1 MSRRVGFVQAEPRPE
16 PRGALLWERAFPS
29 LVSQAG
35 NPISEPKQKRQ
46 AMIVRESPGD
56 APHLD
61 LGKKV
66 SIPQDLMMEELSL
79 KTNRGSRLYQ
89 ERQKRMQRF
98 VLEHPSGYRGGSGRM
113 GASGSHSASGG
124 AANAWS
130 AANSTE
136 GTGTYHTELHIAPA
150 AKGAPPQVPKKSS
163 RVLQMSKALNPDN
176 LAPGYTGPLKEVP
189 HEKFNFT
196 AIPKAYRSPWQ
207 EFLSSE
213 DYQADSKSQL
223 PETPKNLSNLDFR
236 SFNRTPTPFGGPL
249 INDPFPS
256 SGFEMDT
263 AMDTLNTLQ
272 LLSSRPSFNRAPRG
286 WVQTLPET
294 EEL

>member
-1 MSRRVGFVQAEPRPE
+1 MPANREGGDGLDLGEGQGCHP
-16 PRGALLWERAFPS
+16 
-29 LVSQAG
+29 
-35 NPISEPKQKRQ
+35 PISEWGTLSRPPSATLQPYPLALSPPK
-46 AMIVRESPGD
+46 AD
-56 APHLD
+56 
-61 LGKKV
+61 
-66 SIPQDLMMEELSL
+66 
-79 KTNRGSRLYQ
+79 
-89 ERQKRMQRF
+89 
-98 VLEHPSGYRGGSGRM
+98 
-113 GASGSHSASGG
+113 
-124 AANAWS
+124 
-130 AANSTE
+130 NSME

-189 HEKFNFT
+189 PEKFNFT
-196 AIPKAYRSPWQ
+196 AIPKAYHSPWQ
-207 EFLSSE
+207 EFLSSK

-256 SGFEMDT
+256 SSFEMDT
-263 AMDTLNTLQ
+263 MMDTLNSLQ